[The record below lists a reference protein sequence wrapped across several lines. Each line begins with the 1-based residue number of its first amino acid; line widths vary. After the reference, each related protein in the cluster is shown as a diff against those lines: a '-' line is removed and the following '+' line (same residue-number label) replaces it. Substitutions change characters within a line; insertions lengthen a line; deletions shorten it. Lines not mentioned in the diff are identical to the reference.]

1 MKALHD
7 LIRRRGAMLVLQLA
21 LSCVAFCT
29 TAAAQAAEHPP
40 EDDWFTLY
48 FVEGYGFLVVFVVAI
63 IALLIFRKLR
73 STRPGDRS
81 VAKAA
86 ARVDVQPQP
95 ASAPA
100 ENRKPAPA
108 AASRDTEPRERRAT
122 HDRRATPERRATP
135 REPAS
140 ADNTHKA
147 FGAYRIDQEVGKLVL
162 GKAHRMDVLASRV
175 PEDRR
180 AIEASLVKS
189 LTSLEADNEGRERA
203 RRALE
208 DYGFVARQSALLL
221 EGRDAWERSSAARVL
236 GQVGSSSSLSAL
248 IEALHDGD
256 SIVRNQAVT
265 SLGQLKQPAAIGA
278 LLDIGRRYSDIPPSV
293 LSESLSAC
301 SVEGLGFL
309 DSAPFDLTE
318 PMTGSAESGAGLE
331 ALTSLEQIPTGDE
344 DDVLLGLLTRLESSD
359 SAERVQVAR
368 ELGMH
373 RAERSISAL
382 SAAASHDADDAVRSA
397 AVTALGVIDHESVFA
412 PVLIALADDT
422 REVRAAAAR
431 ALSSLNFDRAQAYAR
446 VERTADPETL
456 HNFAQ
461 ACVKTGIA
469 AQSADR
475 LGSEDWRQAHEALS
489 LFSLLTKAG
498 ELQPVFDVIENHRDL
513 RARQAAVRVLNAFAT
528 ADAVPKLRDVVGLPG
543 MPEDIRT
550 GLLEVLY
557 KLDSTPAV
565 V

>member
-1 MKALHD
+1 MKALHN
-7 LIRRRGAMLVLQLA
+7 LICHRGVLRVLQLA
-21 LSCVAFCT
+21 LGCIAFCT
-29 TAAAQAAEHPP
+29 TVAAQAVEEHPP
-40 EDDWFTLY
+40 EDDWFTAY
-48 FVEGYGFLVVFVVAI
+48 FVEGYGFLVVFVVAV
-63 IALLIFRKLR
+63 IALIVFRALR
-73 STRPGDRS
+73 WRRAGDPFS
-81 VAKAA
+81 AKAA
-86 ARVDVQPQP
+86 PRVDVQPKP

-100 ENRKPAPA
+100 ENRKSAPA
-108 AASRDTEPRERRAT
+108 TASRETEPRERRAT
-122 HDRRATPERRATP
+122 P
-135 REPAS
+135 REPTS
-140 ADNTHKA
+140 ADYMHQA

-180 AIEASLVKS
+180 AIEASLIKS
-189 LTSLEADNEGRERA
+189 LASLDADNEGRDRA

-208 DYGFVARQSALLL
+208 DYGFVARLSALLL

-236 GQVGSSSSLSAL
+236 GQIGSLSSLPAL

-278 LLDIGRRYSDIPPSV
+278 LLDVGRRYSDIPPSV

-309 DSAPFDLTE
+309 DSAPFDLNE
-318 PMTGSAESGAGLE
+318 PMAGSAESAAGLE
-331 ALTSLEQIPTGDE
+331 LLTSLEQLPTGDE
-344 DDVLLGLLTRLESSD
+344 DDTLLGLLTRFESSD
-359 SAERVQVAR
+359 SAERAQVAR

-373 RAERSISAL
+373 RAERSVSAL
-382 SAAASHDADDAVRSA
+382 CGAASHDADTAVRSA

-412 PVLIALADDT
+412 TVLIALADET

-431 ALSSLNFDRAQAYAR
+431 ALSSLHFDRAQAYAR
-446 VERTADPETL
+446 VEKTADPETL
-456 HNFAQ
+456 NNFAQ

-469 AQSADR
+469 AQGADR
-475 LGSEDWRQAHEALS
+475 LASEDRRQAHEALS

-513 RARQAAVRVLNAFAT
+513 RAKQAAVRVLNAFAT
-528 ADAVPKLRDVVGLPG
+528 ADAVPKLRDLVGMPE

-550 GLLEVLY
+550 SLLEVLY
-557 KLDSTPAV
+557 KFDNTPAV

>member
-1 MKALHD
+1 MKALHNF
-7 LIRRRGAMLVLQLA
+7 LWHHRALRVLHVA
-21 LSCVAFCT
+21 LYSVAFCAT
-29 TAAAQAAEHPP
+29 VAAQATEEHPP
-40 EDDWFTLY
+40 EDDWFTAY

-63 IALLIFRKLR
+63 VALLIFRKLR
-73 STRPGDRS
+73 SGRAGDPLLAKTPRRVQVTTQPAEVKPEPRKATSGS
-81 VAKAA
+81 VA
-86 ARVDVQPQP
+86 R
-95 ASAPA
+95 
-100 ENRKPAPA
+100 E
-108 AASRDTEPRERRAT
+108 TEVK
-122 HDRRATPERRATP
+122 ERRATP

-140 ADNTHKA
+140 ADYSRKA

-180 AIEASLVKS
+180 AIEASLIKS
-189 LTSLEADNEGRERA
+189 LSAGEADDEGRERA
-203 RRALE
+203 RQALE
-208 DYGFVARQSALLL
+208 DYGFVARQGAMLLA
-221 EGRDAWERSSAARVL
+221 GRDAWERSSAARVL
-236 GQVGSSSSLSAL
+236 GQIGSLSSLPAL

-265 SLGQLKQPAAIGA
+265 SLGQLKQPTAIGA
-278 LLDIGRRYSDIPPSV
+278 LLDIGRRCSDIPPSV

-301 SVEGLGFL
+301 SVEGLGF
-309 DSAPFDLTE
+309 DNAPFDLDE
-318 PMTGSAESGAGLE
+318 PIAGSESAAGLDP
-331 ALTSLEQIPTGDE
+331 LTSLEQLPSGDE
-344 DDVLLGLLTRLESSD
+344 DDALLGLLTRLESSD
-359 SAERVQVAR
+359 CAERAQVAR

-373 RAERSISAL
+373 RAERSVSAL
-382 SAAASHDADDAVRSA
+382 SAAASHDTDTAVRSA

-431 ALSSLNFDRAQAYAR
+431 ALSGLHFDRGEAYAR
-446 VERTADPETL
+446 VEKTADPEAL

-469 AQSADR
+469 AQAADR
-475 LGSEDWRQAHEALS
+475 LSSEDWRQAHEALS

-513 RARQAAVRVLNAFAT
+513 RAKQAAVRVLNAFAT
-528 ADAVPKLRDVVGLPG
+528 SDAVPKLRDVVGMPG
-543 MPEDIRT
+543 MPEDVRT

-557 KLDSTPAV
+557 KLDNSPAV

>member
-1 MKALHD
+1 MNGLRN
-7 LIRRRGAMLVLQLA
+7 LIRHRRAWRVLH
-21 LSCVAFCT
+21 VAFFCLAYCGVVIAQ
-29 TAAAQAAEHPP
+29 TAEQPPP
-40 EDDWFTLY
+40 EDDWFTAY
-48 FVEGYGFLVVFVVAI
+48 FVDGYGFLVVFM
-63 IALLIFRKLR
+63 IAFVTLLIFRMRRWVRAADPFLAKAPPR
-73 STRPGDRS
+73 VQVIGQPPEVNSETRKVVSPS
-81 VAKAA
+81 VAKE
-86 ARVDVQPQP
+86 
-95 ASAPA
+95 A
-100 ENRKPAPA
+100 EPK
-108 AASRDTEPRERRAT
+108 
-122 HDRRATPERRATP
+122 ERRATP

-140 ADNTHKA
+140 ANYAHQA

-180 AIEASLVKS
+180 AIEASLIKS
-189 LTSLEADNEGRERA
+189 LASADSDNEGRERA

-236 GQVGSSSSLSAL
+236 GQIGSASSLAAL
-248 IEALHDGD
+248 IEGLHDGD
-256 SIVRNQAVT
+256 SVVRNQAVT

-278 LLDIGRRYSDIPPSV
+278 LLDVGRRYSDIPPSV

-309 DSAPFDLTE
+309 DSAPFDLNDPTPGSSE
-318 PMTGSAESGAGLE
+318 STGGFAP
-331 ALTSLEQIPTGDE
+331 LTTLEQLPTGDE
-344 DDVLLGLLTRLESSD
+344 DDALLGMLTRLESSD
-359 SAERVQVAR
+359 SAERAQVAR

-373 RAERSISAL
+373 RAERSVSAL
-382 SAAASHDADDAVRSA
+382 CDAAAHDADAAVRSA
-397 AVTALGVIDHESVFA
+397 AVTALGAIDHESVFA

-431 ALSSLNFDRAQAYAR
+431 ALSGLHFDRAQAYAR
-446 VERTADPETL
+446 LERTADAETL
-456 HNFAQ
+456 QNFAQ

-469 AQSADR
+469 GQAADR
-475 LGSEDWRQAHEALS
+475 LASEDRRQAHEAFS
-489 LFSLLTKAG
+489 LFSLLTKAA

-513 RARQAAVRVLNAFAT
+513 KAKQAAVRVLNSFAT
-528 ADAVPKLRDVVGLPG
+528 ADAVPKLRDVVGMPQ
-543 MPEDIRT
+543 MPEDVRT

-557 KLDSTPAV
+557 KLDNTPAV

>member
-1 MKALHD
+1 MNALRN
-7 LIRRRGAMLVLQLA
+7 LIGYPRAWRLVHVA
-21 LSCVAFCT
+21 LFCVAFCAT
-29 TAAAQAAEHPP
+29 IVAQAAEEHPH
-40 EDDWFTLY
+40 EDDWFTAY
-48 FVEGYGFLVVFVVAI
+48 FVDGYGFVAVFILAFVM
-63 IALLIFRKLR
+63 LLIFRKLR
-73 STRPGDRS
+73 AGRTRAPL
-81 VAKAA
+81 VAKAGTRVQATAQPAEVNPEPRKVTTAAA
-86 ARVDVQPQP
+86 AR
-95 ASAPA
+95 
-100 ENRKPAPA
+100 E
-108 AASRDTEPRERRAT
+108 TEFK
-122 HDRRATPERRATP
+122 ERRATP

-140 ADNTHKA
+140 ADYSHQA

-180 AIEASLVKS
+180 AIEASLIKCLAS
-189 LTSLEADNEGRERA
+189 AEGDNDGLERA

-221 EGRDAWERSSAARVL
+221 QGRDAWERSSAARVL
-236 GQVGSSSSLSAL
+236 GQIGSVASLPAL

-265 SLGQLKQPAAIGA
+265 SLGNLKQPAAIGA
-278 LLDIGRRYSDIPPSV
+278 LLDVGRRYSDIPPSV

-309 DSAPFDLTE
+309 DSVPFDLNE
-318 PMTGSAESGAGLE
+318 PIDGSSESTAGFE
-331 ALTSLEQIPTGDE
+331 PLTALEQLPTGDE
-344 DDVLLGLLTRLESSD
+344 DDALLGMLTRLESSD
-359 SAERVQVAR
+359 SAERAQAAR

-373 RAERSISAL
+373 RAERSVSAL
-382 SAAASHDADDAVRSA
+382 CAAASHDADTAVRSA

-431 ALSSLNFDRAQAYAR
+431 ALSGLHFDRAQAYAR

-456 HNFAQ
+456 QNFAQ

-469 AQSADR
+469 AQAADR
-475 LGSEDWRQAHEALS
+475 LASEDRRQAYEALS

-498 ELQPVFDVIENHRDL
+498 ELQPIFDVIENHRDL
-513 RARQAAVRVLNAFAT
+513 RAKQAAVRVLSSFAT
-528 ADAVPKLRDVVGLPG
+528 GDAVPKLRDIVGTPE
-543 MPEDIRT
+543 MPEDVRT

-557 KLDSTPAV
+557 KLDNTPAV

>member
-1 MKALHD
+1 MKALHN
-7 LIRRRGAMLVLQLA
+7 LIGYRRAWRLVHVA
-21 LSCVAFCT
+21 LFCVASCAT
-29 TAAAQAAEHPP
+29 IVAQAAQEHPP
-40 EDDWFTLY
+40 EDDWFTAY

-73 STRPGDRS
+73 SRRPGDPFQ
-81 VAKAA
+81 AKAA
-86 ARVDVQPQP
+86 PRAEVQPQP
-95 ASAPA
+95 APAPA
-100 ENRKPAPA
+100 EDRKLASA
-108 AASRDTEPRERRAT
+108 GASRETEPKERRKTERRAI
-122 HDRRATPERRATP
+122 P

-140 ADNTHKA
+140 TDYTHQA

-180 AIEASLVKS
+180 AIEASLIKCLAS
-189 LTSLEADNEGRERA
+189 SDSDREGMERA

-221 EGRDAWERSSAARVL
+221 QGRDAWERSSAARVL
-236 GQVGSSSSLSAL
+236 GQIGSVSSLPAL

-265 SLGQLKQPAAIGA
+265 SLGNLKQPAAIGA
-278 LLDIGRRYSDIPPSV
+278 LLDVGRRYSDIPPSV

-301 SVEGLGFL
+301 SVEGLSFL
-309 DSAPFDLTE
+309 DSAPFDMNE
-318 PMTGSAESGAGLE
+318 PIAGSAESAAGFE
-331 ALTSLEQIPTGDE
+331 PLTALEQLPTGDE
-344 DDVLLGLLTRLESSD
+344 DDALLGMLTRLESSD
-359 SAERVQVAR
+359 SAERAQVAR

-373 RAERSISAL
+373 RAERSVAAL
-382 SAAASHDADDAVRSA
+382 CAAASHDADVAVRSA

-431 ALSSLNFDRAQAYAR
+431 ALSGLHFDRAQAYAR

-456 HNFAQ
+456 KNFAQ

-469 AQSADR
+469 AQVADR
-475 LGSEDWRQAHEALS
+475 LVSEDRRQAYEAFS

-513 RARQAAVRVLNAFAT
+513 RAKQAAVRVLSSFAT
-528 ADAVPKLRDVVGLPG
+528 GDAVPKLRDVVGMPG
-543 MPEDIRT
+543 MPEDVRT

-557 KLDSTPAV
+557 KLDNTPAV

>member
-1 MKALHD
+1 MKVLHN
-7 LIRRRGAMLVLQLA
+7 LIRHRAVSHLLQLA
-21 LSCVAFCT
+21 LGCIALCT
-29 TAAAQAAEHPP
+29 TVAAQAEEHPP
-40 EDDWFTLY
+40 EDDWFTQY

-73 STRPGDRS
+73 AKPAGDPV
-81 VAKAA
+81 VAKADP
-86 ARVDVQPQP
+86 RVDAKPQP
-95 ASAPA
+95 MP
-100 ENRKPAPA
+100 
-108 AASRDTEPRERRAT
+108 EPVERRAT
-122 HDRRATPERRATP
+122 PSREGERRERRATP

-140 ADNTHKA
+140 ASADYAHHA

-162 GKAHRMDVLASRV
+162 GNAHRMDVLASRV
-175 PEDRR
+175 SEDRR
-180 AIEASLVKS
+180 AIEASLIKT
-189 LTSLEADNEGRERA
+189 LTSSDSDNEGRERA

-236 GQVGSSSSLSAL
+236 GQISSASSLPAL

-309 DSAPFDLTE
+309 DSVPFDLNE
-318 PMTGSAESGAGLE
+318 PIAGSAYSGAELE
-331 ALTSLEQIPTGDE
+331 PLTSLEQLPTGDE
-344 DDVLLGLLTRLESSD
+344 DDALLGLLTRFESSD
-359 SAERVQVAR
+359 SAERAQVAR
-368 ELGMH
+368 DLGVH
-373 RAERSISAL
+373 RAERSVSAL
-382 SAAASHDADDAVRSA
+382 CAATSHDADTAVRSA

-431 ALSSLNFDRAQAYAR
+431 ALSSLHFDRAEAYAR

-469 AQSADR
+469 AQVADR
-475 LGSEDWRQAHEALS
+475 LGSEDRRQTHEAFS

-513 RARQAAVRVLNAFAT
+513 RAKQAALRVLNASAT
-528 ADAVPKLRDVVGLPG
+528 ADAVPKLRDVVGMAG

-550 GLLEVLY
+550 GLLEILY
-557 KLDSTPAV
+557 KLDNTPV
-565 V
+565 VV

>member
-1 MKALHD
+1 MKALHN
-7 LIRRRGAMLVLQLA
+7 LIRHRGALRVLQLA
-21 LSCVAFCT
+21 LACIAFCAT
-29 TAAAQAAEHPP
+29 VAAQAAEEHPP
-40 EDDWFTLY
+40 QDDWFTAY
-48 FVEGYGFLVVFVVAI
+48 FIEGYGFVVVFIVAV

-73 STRPGDRS
+73 PTRVGKS
-81 VAKAA
+81 SATNAA
-86 ARVDVQPQP
+86 ARLEVQP
-95 ASAPA
+95 
-100 ENRKPAPA
+100 KPAPA
-108 AASRDTEPRERRAT
+108 PAKNRKSASAAASRETEPRERRAT
-122 HDRRATPERRATP
+122 P
-135 REPAS
+135 REPPS
-140 ADNTHKA
+140 ADYTHEA

-162 GKAHRMDVLASRV
+162 GKTHRMDVLASRV

-189 LTSLEADNEGRERA
+189 LVSSDADNEGSERA

-208 DYGFVARQSALLL
+208 DYGFVARLSAVLLV
-221 EGRDAWERSSAARVL
+221 GRDAWERSSAARVL
-236 GQVGSSSSLSAL
+236 GQIGSPSALPAL

-265 SLGQLKQPAAIGA
+265 SLGQLKHSAAIGA

-309 DSAPFDLTE
+309 DSTPFELNE
-318 PMTGSAESGAGLE
+318 PMAGSCESVAGLE
-331 ALTSLEQIPTGDE
+331 PLTSLEQLPTGDE
-344 DDVLLGLLTRLESSD
+344 DDALLELLTRLESSD
-359 SAERVQVAR
+359 SAERAEVAR

-373 RAERSISAL
+373 RAERSVSAL
-382 SAAASHDADDAVRSA
+382 CAAAAHDADATVRSA
-397 AVTALGVIDHESVFA
+397 AVTALSVIDHESVFA

-431 ALSSLNFDRAQAYAR
+431 ALSGLHFDRAQAYAR
-446 VERTADPETL
+446 VERTADGETL

-469 AQSADR
+469 AQGADR
-475 LGSEDWRQAHEALS
+475 LTSEDRRQAHEAFS

-513 RARQAAVRVLNAFAT
+513 RTKQAGVRVLNAFAT
-528 ADAVPKLRDVVGLPG
+528 AEAVPRLRDVVGMPG
-543 MPEDIRT
+543 MSEDIRT

-557 KLDSTPAV
+557 KFDNTPAV

>member
-1 MKALHD
+1 MKLHN
-7 LIRRRGAMLVLQLA
+7 LIRHCGVLRVFQLA
-21 LSCVAFCT
+21 LGCVALCT
-29 TAAAQAAEHPP
+29 TVAAQAAEEHPL
-40 EDDWFTLY
+40 EEDWFTAY
-48 FVEGYGFLVVFVVAI
+48 FVEGYGFLVVFI
-63 IALLIFRKLR
+63 IAIVALLVYRVLHSRKA
-73 STRPGDRS
+73 GDPFL
-81 VAKAA
+81 AKAA
-86 ARVDVQPQP
+86 PRIEVQTQTATPAPVDRRS
-95 ASAPA
+95 ASATGA
-100 ENRKPAPA
+100 RE
-108 AASRDTEPRERRAT
+108 TEPRERRAT
-122 HDRRATPERRATP
+122 PRDPATD
-135 REPAS
+135 S
-140 ADNTHKA
+140 SSGA

-162 GKAHRMDVLASRV
+162 GKAHRMDVLGSRV

-180 AIEASLVKS
+180 AIEASLIKS
-189 LTSLEADNEGRERA
+189 LGSGDSDNEGRNRA

-236 GQVGSSSSLSAL
+236 GQIASPSSLPAL

-309 DSAPFDLTE
+309 DSAPFDLNE
-318 PMTGSAESGAGLE
+318 PMTGSAEWAGGLE
-331 ALTSLEQIPTGDE
+331 PLTSFEQLPTGDE
-344 DDVLLGLLTRLESSD
+344 DDALLGLLTRLESSD
-359 SAERVQVAR
+359 SAERAQVAR

-373 RAERSISAL
+373 RAERSVSAL
-382 SAAASHDADDAVRSA
+382 CAAASHDADAAVRSA

-431 ALSSLNFDRAQAYAR
+431 ALSGLHFDRAQAYAR
-446 VERTADPETL
+446 VEKTADTETL

-461 ACVKTGIA
+461 ACIKTGIA
-469 AQSADR
+469 AQGADR
-475 LGSEDWRQAHEALS
+475 LASEDRRQAHEAFS

-513 RARQAAVRVLNAFAT
+513 RAKQAAVRVLNAFAT
-528 ADAVPKLRDVVGLPG
+528 ADAVPRLRDVVGMPE
-543 MPEDIRT
+543 MPEDVRT
-550 GLLEVLY
+550 SLLEVLY
-557 KLDSTPAV
+557 KLDNTPAV

>member
-1 MKALHD
+1 MKALHSLD
-7 LIRRRGAMLVLQLA
+7 WDRRALRA
-21 LSCVAFCT
+21 LSVVVSCLAFCT
-29 TAAAQAAEHPP
+29 VVAAQAVEEPPP
-40 EDDWFTLY
+40 EDDWFTAY
-48 FVEGYGFLVVFVVAI
+48 FVEGYGFLVVFVLGVV
-63 IALLIFRKLR
+63 ALLVFRKLR
-73 STRPGDRS
+73 SKSAGDPFA
-81 VAKAA
+81 AKTTPN
-86 ARVDVQPQP
+86 RVKATPQP
-95 ASAPA
+95 VEADVEPRKATASARETEA
-100 ENRKPAPA
+100 KP
-108 AASRDTEPRERRAT
+108 
-122 HDRRATPERRATP
+122 DRRAADRRATP
-135 REPAS
+135 RETATPDQSAS
-140 ADNTHKA
+140 A

-162 GKAHRMDVLASRV
+162 GKAHRMDVLGSRA

-189 LTSLEADNEGRERA
+189 LSPGDVDNEGRERA

-236 GQVGSSSSLSAL
+236 GQIASPSSLPAL

-301 SVEGLGFL
+301 SVEGLSFL
-309 DSAPFDLTE
+309 DTTPFDLNE
-318 PMTGSAESGAGLE
+318 PIGGPDEAAAGLE
-331 ALTSLEQIPTGDE
+331 PLATWEQLPSGDE
-344 DDVLLGLLTRLESSD
+344 DDALLGLLTRLESSD
-359 SAERVQVAR
+359 SAERAQVAR

-373 RAERSISAL
+373 RAERSVAAL
-382 SAAASHDADDAVRSA
+382 CAAASHDADAAVRSA
-397 AVTALGVIDHESVFA
+397 AVTALGAIDHESVFA

-431 ALSSLNFDRAQAYAR
+431 ALSGLHFDRAQAYTR
-446 VERTADPETL
+446 VEKTADPETL
-456 HNFAQ
+456 HKFAE

-469 AQSADR
+469 GQAADR
-475 LGSEDWRQAHEALS
+475 LASEDRRQAHEAFA

-498 ELQPVFDVIENHRDL
+498 EFQPVFTLIENHEDL
-513 RARQAAVRVLNAFAT
+513 RTRLAAVRILNAFAN
-528 ADAVPKLRDVVGLPG
+528 ADAVPKLRDVVGIPG
-543 MPEDIRT
+543 IPEDVRT

-557 KLDSTPAV
+557 KLDNAPAV

>member
-1 MKALHD
+1 MNALRN
-7 LIRRRGAMLVLQLA
+7 LIGHRRAWRVLHVSFL
-21 LSCVAFCT
+21 CVAFCAT
-29 TAAAQAAEHPP
+29 VVAQATEERPP
-40 EDDWFTLY
+40 EDDWFTAY
-48 FVEGYGFLVVFVVAI
+48 FIDGYGFVVVFIVAFVV
-63 IALLIFRKLR
+63 LIFRKLR
-73 STRPGDRS
+73 SRGAKDPFL
-81 VAKAA
+81 AKAGPRVQA
-86 ARVDVQPQP
+86 A
-95 ASAPA
+95 AAPA
-100 ENRKPAPA
+100 EVAPETRKITS
-108 AASRDTEPRERRAT
+108 ASTAREEPK
-122 HDRRATPERRATP
+122 ERRATP
-135 REPAS
+135 RETAS
-140 ADNTHKA
+140 ADYAQQA

-162 GKAHRMDVLASRV
+162 GKGHRMDVLASRV

-180 AIEASLVKS
+180 AIEASLIKS
-189 LTSLEADNEGRERA
+189 LTASDSGNEHRERA

-236 GQVGSSSSLSAL
+236 GQIGSASSLSAL

-265 SLGQLKQPAAIGA
+265 SLGQLKQPTAIGA
-278 LLDIGRRYSDIPPSV
+278 LLDVGRRYSDIPPSV

-301 SVEGLGFL
+301 SVEGLSFL
-309 DSAPFDLTE
+309 DSAPFDLNE
-318 PMTGSAESGAGLE
+318 PIAGSAASAAGLE
-331 ALTSLEQIPTGDE
+331 PLTAPEQLPTGDE
-344 DDVLLGLLTRLESSD
+344 DDALLGMLTRLESSD
-359 SAERVQVAR
+359 SAERAQVAR

-382 SAAASHDADDAVRSA
+382 CAAASHDADAAVRSA

-431 ALSSLNFDRAQAYAR
+431 ALSGLHFDRAQAYAR
-446 VERTADPETL
+446 VERTADPEML
-456 HNFAQ
+456 QSFAQ

-469 AQSADR
+469 AQAADR
-475 LGSEDWRQAHEALS
+475 LASEDRRQAHEAFS

-513 RARQAAVRVLNAFAT
+513 RAKQAAVRVLNSFAT
-528 ADAVPKLRDVVGLPG
+528 VDAVPKLRDVVGMPE
-543 MPEDIRT
+543 MPEDVRT

-557 KLDSTPAV
+557 KLDNTPAMV
-565 V
+565 

>member
-1 MKALHD
+1 MKALHNLLWD
-7 LIRRRGAMLVLQLA
+7 RRPARVLGLVVSFVA
-21 LSCVAFCT
+21 LCT
-29 TAAAQAAEHPP
+29 TVAAQAAEERPP
-40 EDDWFTLY
+40 EDDWFTAY
-48 FVEGYGFLVVFVVAI
+48 FVEGYGFLVVFVLGI

-73 STRPGDRS
+73 SKSAGDPFI
-81 VAKAA
+81 AK
-86 ARVDVQPQP
+86 V
-95 ASAPA
+95 APA
-100 ENRKPAPA
+100 RIKARTQPVEADA
-108 AASRDTEPRERRAT
+108 EPRKAGTSARETEAKP
-122 HDRRATPERRATP
+122 DRRATDRRATP
-135 REPAS
+135 RETATPDNSAS
-140 ADNTHKA
+140 A

-162 GKAHRMDVLASRV
+162 GKAHRMDVLSSRA

-189 LTSLEADNEGRERA
+189 LSPGDLDSESRERA

-236 GQVGSSSSLSAL
+236 GQIGSASSLPAL

-278 LLDIGRRYSDIPPSV
+278 LLDVGRRYSDIPPSV

-301 SVEGLGFL
+301 SVEGLSFL
-309 DSAPFDLTE
+309 DATPFDLNERIGGAGEAT
-318 PMTGSAESGAGLE
+318 AGLE
-331 ALTSLEQIPTGDE
+331 PLATWEQLQSGDE
-344 DDVLLGLLTRLESSD
+344 DDALLGLLTRLESSD
-359 SAERVQVAR
+359 SAERAQVAR

-373 RAERSISAL
+373 RAERSVAAL
-382 SAAASHDADDAVRSA
+382 CAAASHDADAAVRSA
-397 AVTALGVIDHESVFA
+397 AVTALGAIDHESVFA

-431 ALSSLNFDRAQAYAR
+431 ALSGLHFDRAQAYTR
-446 VERTADPETL
+446 VEKTADPETL
-456 HNFAQ
+456 HKFAE

-469 AQSADR
+469 GQAADR
-475 LGSEDWRQAHEALS
+475 LASEDRRQAHEAFA

-498 ELQPVFDVIENHRDL
+498 ELQPVFDLIENHEDL
-513 RARQAAVRVLNAFAT
+513 RTKLAAVRILNAFAN
-528 ADAVPKLRDVVGLPG
+528 ADAVPKLREVVGIPG
-543 MPEDIRT
+543 IPEDVRT

-557 KLDSTPAV
+557 KLDNAPAV

>member
-1 MKALHD
+1 MKALHNLAWD
-7 LIRRRGAMLVLQLA
+7 RRALRILNLA
-21 LSCVAFCT
+21 LCGVAFCT
-29 TAAAQAAEHPP
+29 TVAAQAAEERPV
-40 EDDWFTLY
+40 EDDWFTAY
-48 FVEGYGFLVVFVVAI
+48 FVEGYGFLVLFVVGI
-63 IALLIFRKLR
+63 VGLLVFRKLR
-73 STRPGDRS
+73 SKPTADPFM
-81 VAKAA
+81 AKARPRVKATQQSEQVDLEPRKA
-86 ARVDVQPQP
+86 APV
-95 ASAPA
+95 
-100 ENRKPAPA
+100 A
-108 AASRDTEPRERRAT
+108 AAKEFETKVRAT
-122 HDRRATPERRATP
+122 VSRESTPDHSE
-135 REPAS
+135 S
-140 ADNTHKA
+140 A

-180 AIEASLVKS
+180 AIEASLIKS
-189 LTSLEADNEGRERA
+189 LGSSDRDSRDRERA

-236 GQVGSSSSLSAL
+236 GQIGSTSSLPAL

-278 LLDIGRRYSDIPPSV
+278 LLDVGRRYSDIPPSV

-301 SVEGLGFL
+301 SVEGLNFL
-309 DSAPFDLTE
+309 DSTPFDLNNPMAGEGETEGLE
-318 PMTGSAESGAGLE
+318 PMPSW
-331 ALTSLEQIPTGDE
+331 EQLPSGDE
-344 DDVLLGLLTRLESSD
+344 DDALLGLFTRLESSD
-359 SAERVQVAR
+359 AAERTQVAR

-373 RAERSISAL
+373 RAERSVAAL
-382 SAAASHDADDAVRSA
+382 CATASHDADAGVRSA

-431 ALSSLNFDRAQAYAR
+431 ALSGLRFDRAQAYTR
-446 VERTADPETL
+446 VEKTADPELL

-469 AQSADR
+469 AQAADR
-475 LGSEDWRQAHEALS
+475 LASEDRRQAHEAYS

-498 ELQPVFDVIENHRDL
+498 ELQPVFDVIEKHADS
-513 RARQAAVRVLNAFAT
+513 RAKQAAVQMLSAFAN
-528 ADAVPKLRDVVGLPG
+528 ADAVPKLRDAVGMPG
-543 MPEDIRT
+543 MPEDVRT
-550 GLLEVLY
+550 SLLEVLY
-557 KLDSTPAV
+557 KLDNTPAV

>member
-1 MKALHD
+1 MKALHSLD
-7 LIRRRGAMLVLQLA
+7 WDRRALRA
-21 LSCVAFCT
+21 LSLVFSCVTLCT
-29 TAAAQAAEHPP
+29 TVAAQAAEERPP
-40 EDDWFTLY
+40 EDDWFTAY
-48 FVEGYGFLVVFVVAI
+48 FVEGYGFLVVFVVGI
-63 IALLIFRKLR
+63 ITLLVFRKLR
-73 STRPGDRS
+73 SNRAGDPFM
-81 VAKAA
+81 AKAPP
-86 ARVDVQPQP
+86 ARVKAKPQP
-95 ASAPA
+95 IEPES
-100 ENRKPAPA
+100 ESRKGATA
-108 AASRDTEPRERRAT
+108 TRETEAKTRTAIARETAT
-122 HDRRATPERRATP
+122 
-135 REPAS
+135 
-140 ADNTHKA
+140 ADHSHSA

-162 GKAHRMDVLASRV
+162 GKAHRMDVLGSRV

-189 LTSLEADNEGRERA
+189 LGSSEVDSQGRERA

-208 DYGFVARQSALLL
+208 DYGFVARQGALLL

-236 GQVGSSSSLSAL
+236 GQIGSSSSLPAL

-278 LLDIGRRYSDIPPSV
+278 LLDVGRRYSDIPPSV

-309 DSAPFDLTE
+309 DNAPFDLNE
-318 PMTGSAESGAGLE
+318 PMSGTDAAAAGLE
-331 ALTSLEQIPTGDE
+331 PLATWEQLPSGDE
-344 DDVLLGLLTRLESSD
+344 DDTLLGLLTRLESSD
-359 SAERVQVAR
+359 SAERTQIAR

-373 RAERSISAL
+373 RAERSVAAL
-382 SAAASHDADDAVRSA
+382 CAAASQDADTAVRSA

-431 ALSSLNFDRAQAYAR
+431 ALSGLHFDRAQAYAR
-446 VERTADPETL
+446 VEKTAAPEML
-456 HNFAQ
+456 HKFAE

-469 AQSADR
+469 GQAADR
-475 LGSEDWRQAHEALS
+475 LASEDRRQAHEAFA

-498 ELQPVFDVIENHRDL
+498 EFQPVFDLIENHEDVRTRL
-513 RARQAAVRVLNAFAT
+513 AAVRILSSFAT
-528 ADAVPKLRDVVGLPG
+528 ADAVPKLRDVVGIPG
-543 MPEDIRT
+543 MPEDVRT

>member
-1 MKALHD
+1 MKALHNFVWN
-7 LIRRRGAMLVLQLA
+7 RRALRVLNLA
-21 LSCVAFCT
+21 LCCVTLCIPV
-29 TAAAQAAEHPP
+29 AAQAAEEHPV
-40 EDDWFTLY
+40 EDDWFTAY
-48 FVEGYGFLVVFVVAI
+48 FIEGYGFLVVFIVGIVS
-63 IALLIFRKLR
+63 LLVWRKLR
-73 STRPGDRS
+73 AKPAADPFM
-81 VAKAA
+81 AKAPTRA
-86 ARVDVQPQP
+86 KATPQP
-95 ASAPA
+95 KQADS
-100 ENRKPAPA
+100 
-108 AASRDTEPRERRAT
+108 EPRKAAPVSSAKESEAKARTPAT
-122 HDRRATPERRATP
+122 
-135 REPAS
+135 RETSPDYAQS
-140 ADNTHKA
+140 A

-180 AIEASLVKS
+180 AIEASLIKS
-189 LTSLEADNEGRERA
+189 MGSSEIDSQGRERA

-236 GQVGSSSSLSAL
+236 GQIGSSVSLPAL

-278 LLDIGRRYSDIPPSV
+278 LLDVGRRYSDIPPSV
-293 LSESLSAC
+293 LTESLSAC
-301 SVEGLGFL
+301 SVEGLSFL
-309 DSAPFDLTE
+309 DSTPFDLNDPTAGEGEAPDGLE
-318 PMTGSAESGAGLE
+318 PMPSW
-331 ALTSLEQIPTGDE
+331 EQLPRGDE

-359 SAERVQVAR
+359 AAERTQVAR

-373 RAERSISAL
+373 RAERSVAAL
-382 SAAASHDADDAVRSA
+382 CAAASHDADAGVRSA

-431 ALSSLNFDRAQAYAR
+431 ALSGLRFDRAQAYAR
-446 VERTADPETL
+446 VEKTAAPEML

-469 AQSADR
+469 GQAADR
-475 LGSEDWRQAHEALS
+475 LASEDRRQAHEAFS

-498 ELQPVFDVIENHRDL
+498 ELQPVFDVIENHADL
-513 RARQAAVRVLNAFAT
+513 RAKQAAVRMLNAFAT
-528 ADAVPKLRDVVGLPG
+528 ADAVPKLRDLVG
-543 MPEDIRT
+543 MPGIPEDVRT
-550 GLLEVLY
+550 SLLEVLY
-557 KLDSTPAV
+557 KLDNAPAV

>member
-1 MKALHD
+1 MKALHNF
-7 LIRRRGAMLVLQLA
+7 LWPRRALRVLHLA
-21 LSCVAFCT
+21 VYCIAFCAT
-29 TAAAQAAEHPP
+29 IAAQATEEHPP
-40 EDDWFTLY
+40 EDDWFTAY
-48 FVEGYGFLVVFVVAI
+48 FIEGYGFLVLFVVAI
-63 IALLIFRKLR
+63 LALLIFRKLR
-73 STRPGDRS
+73 SGSAADSR
-81 VAKAA
+81 VAKPTPRVQVTAKPTEVTPEPRKTAPGSA
-86 ARVDVQPQP
+86 AR
-95 ASAPA
+95 
-100 ENRKPAPA
+100 E
-108 AASRDTEPRERRAT
+108 TEFK
-122 HDRRATPERRATP
+122 ERRATP

-140 ADNTHKA
+140 ADYSHQA

-162 GKAHRMDVLASRV
+162 GRAHRMDVLASRV

-189 LTSLEADNEGRERA
+189 LDSLDSDDETRERA

-221 EGRDAWERSSAARVL
+221 AGRDAWERSSAARVL
-236 GQVGSSSSLSAL
+236 GQIGSPYALPSL

-256 SIVRNQAVT
+256 SIVRHQAVT

-278 LLDIGRRYSDIPPSV
+278 LLDIGRRYADIPPSV

-309 DSAPFDLTE
+309 DGAPFDLDEPLAGGFESVAGTE
-318 PMTGSAESGAGLE
+318 P
-331 ALTSLEQIPTGDE
+331 LTSLEQLPSGDE
-344 DDVLLGLLTRLESSD
+344 DDALLGLLTRLESSD
-359 SAERVQVAR
+359 SAERAQVVR

-373 RAERSISAL
+373 RAERSVSAL
-382 SAAASHDADDAVRSA
+382 SATAAHDTDTAVRSA
-397 AVTALGVIDHESVFA
+397 AVTALGLIDHESVFA
-412 PVLIALADDT
+412 PVLIALADDK

-431 ALSSLNFDRAQAYAR
+431 ALSGLHFDRGQAYAR

-469 AQSADR
+469 AQAADR
-475 LGSEDWRQAHEALS
+475 LSSEDRRQAQEAFS
-489 LFSLLTKAG
+489 LFSVLTKAG
-498 ELQPVFDVIENHRDL
+498 ELQPVFNVIENHHDS
-513 RARQAAVRVLNAFAT
+513 RARQAAARVLNAFAA
-528 ADAVPKLRDVVGLPG
+528 ADAVPKLRDVVGMPG
-543 MPEDIRT
+543 MPEDVRT

-557 KLDSTPAV
+557 KLDNSPAV